1 MNPTT
6 DLDGWLT
13 VSQVAQ
19 RLALCEETIRRRIR
33 ERKVPGAWYVGRIWL
48 IPDSYMEGR
57 DVTEAAPTDPR
68 QGAPSTQHA

>member
-19 RLALCEETIRRRIR
+19 RLALNEETIRRRIR
-33 ERKVPGAWYVGRIWL
+33 ERKIPGALYVGRIWL
-48 IPDSYMEGR
+48 IPGSYMEGR
-57 DVTEAAPTDPR
+57 DVTEAAPADPGQR
-68 QGAPSTQHA
+68 TPGTQHA

>member
-33 ERKVPGAWYVGRIWL
+33 ERKIPGALYVGRIWL
-48 IPDSYMEGR
+48 IPGSYMDGR
-57 DVTEAAPTDPR
+57 DVTEAA
-68 QGAPSTQHA
+68 GAPDTQHA